1 MLFQLEIPIHKI
13 FDTTFK

>member
-13 FDTTFK
+13 FDITFK